1 MAAHRIAC
9 LGLNALYSTVCAPQ
23 QALRT
28 CWGAVEQ
35 VRGYYVDWR
44 MLRDLKRRQMAFDY
58 ADERLR
64 INALRKNTVLPK
76 ELQVNQL
83 EADLQELGSLLEKSE
98 RKRVQELL
106 KQEQKKVEKELA
118 GKRQQKEQQAR
129 RAADPSAASKATY
142 TVKITNYAWDQSE
155 KFIKIY
161 LTLKDVHKIP
171 SENVEVSFTEGSFS
185 VLIKDLG
192 GKNHQMTVLNLLYP
206 IDEKD
211 SYKKIKTDMVLV
223 MCKKQTTKKWECL
236 TKAEKQSKDKEKPN
250 VDESAD
256 PSDGLMT
263 MLKKIYSEGDDE
275 MKRTINKAWS
285 ESQEKKIR
293 GEGGMMDF

>member
-1 MAAHRIAC
+1 MD
-9 LGLNALYSTVCAPQ
+9 LT
-23 QALRT
+23 
-28 CWGAVEQ
+28 EQ
-35 VRGYYVDWR
+35 
-44 MLRDLKRRQMAFDY
+44 
-58 ADERLR
+58 
-64 INALRKNTVLPK
+64 I
-76 ELQVNQL
+76 NQL
-83 EADLQELGSLLEKSE
+83 EADLLELGSLLEKSE
-98 RKRVQELL
+98 RKRVQDLL
-106 KQEQKKVEKELA
+106 RQEQKKVEKELSV
-118 GKRQQKEQQAR
+118 KRQQKEQQAR
-129 RAADPSAASKATY
+129 RQADPSAASKAPY

-171 SENVEVSFTEGSFS
+171 SENVEVNFTERSFS
-185 VLIKDLG
+185 VMVKDLD

-236 TKAEKQSKDKEKPN
+236 TKVEKQSKEKDKPSM
-250 VDESAD
+250 DENAD
-256 PSDGLMT
+256 PSEGLMS
-263 MLKKIYSEGDDE
+263 MLKKIYAEGDDD

-293 GEGGMMDF
+293 GEDMMDL